1 MKKLLSSAVAI
12 ASVIGVCALPTQ
24 VSAGADS
31 SSGDILGIAGSD
43 TTTFVMD
50 ALSSAHNTNS
60 RYNPDRDRAVN
71 IPPLV
76 AANPSVEAGE
86 QALTTAALAA
96 NKAWLAA
103 ARSTWPGGIVLPAD
117 NDCKVNMVFGGY
129 GSRDLNTD
137 ADTGDGA
144 IGTPDTW
151 EGATIATADLSNPL
165 DGDATDIGE
174 TWYLGLVPPN
184 GSSSGRSAVEGGSQ
198 NGLVYNG
205 ASGTCIDIARSSSR
219 STSAK
224 LEGWAFALDAIDW
237 TYFAGNTHGVATS
250 GLTKAQLGNI
260 YTCYAGTGTNTVLN
274 GGFDFNSD
282 GDLNDVGDRKRG
294 YPIFRFWGDV
304 NGNATDTT
312 PIAAYRV
319 QVGSGTGSDVAE
331 TLIGKVKAGPNAGQ
345 GANDDTQ
352 FLANCDSSGNNT
364 DADALTTFTF
374 PQVQEHDCRGVSDA
388 NKLDAICFYGY
399 SRWVIQAKA
408 LETDKRNGAVFGKFK
423 NTGDLKRPSF
433 SSINETPSR
442 FEGTRLVYNY
452 VGLNSDGGGNDYP
465 RIEDSRRFVGVSL
478 QPDDVNTT
486 IVECLDG
493 IEAAVAGIVP
503 LGQSAVDCNFD
514 GDKVDT
520 NVPFSGVPGFICGD
534 LTARKIIATYGLKP
548 LPMAATSLT
557 IGAYGQ
563 SYCRL
568 NKDIAAS

>member
-1 MKKLLSSAVAI
+1 VKKLLSSAVAI
-12 ASVIGVCALPTQ
+12 ASVIGVCALPSQ

-43 TTTFVMD
+43 TTTFVME
-50 ALSSAHNTNS
+50 ALSAAHNTNS
-60 RYNPDRDRAVN
+60 RYNPNKDRAVN
-71 IPPLV
+71 IPPLL

-117 NDCKVNMVFGGY
+117 NDCKVNLVFGGY

-144 IGTPDTW
+144 VGTPLTW
-151 EGATIATADLSNPL
+151 EGATIATADL
-165 DGDATDIGE
+165 DADTVTGEVGE

-198 NGLVYNG
+198 NGLFYNG
-205 ASGTCIDIARSSSR
+205 ASGPGGTAGSACIDIARSSSR

-250 GLTKAQLGNI
+250 GLTKTQLGNI
-260 YTCYAGTGTNTVLN
+260 YTCYAGTGNNTILN
-274 GGFDFNSD
+274 GGLDANAD

-294 YPIFRFWGDV
+294 YPTFRFWGDV

-319 QVGSGTGSDVAE
+319 QVGSGTGSDVAT
-331 TLIGKVKAGPNAGQ
+331 TLIGKVSAGSNAGQ
-345 GANDDTQ
+345 GANDDPQ

-364 DADALTTFTF
+364 DGDALTSFSF

-388 NKLDAICFYGY
+388 NKFDAICFYGY

-408 LETDKRNGAVFGKFK
+408 LETDKRNGAVFGKF
-423 NTGDLKRPSF
+423 GDARELKRPSF
-433 SSINETPSR
+433 SSINETGSR

-452 VGLNSDGGGNDYP
+452 VGLSSTTGSIYP
-465 RIEDSRRFVGVSL
+465 RIEDSRRFVGVTA
-478 QPDDVNTT
+478 QPTACNTNAT
-486 IVECLDG
+486 GPVGNQVVSEVT
-493 IEAAVAGIVP
+493 AAT
-503 LGQSAVDCNFD
+503 DCNFD
-514 GDKVDT
+514 GDSTDAV
-520 NVPFSGVPGFICGD
+520 VAVGGVPGFICGD

-548 LPMAATSLT
+548 LPMAATDPNN
-557 IGAYGQ
+557 GALGT

-568 NKDIAAS
+568 NKAL